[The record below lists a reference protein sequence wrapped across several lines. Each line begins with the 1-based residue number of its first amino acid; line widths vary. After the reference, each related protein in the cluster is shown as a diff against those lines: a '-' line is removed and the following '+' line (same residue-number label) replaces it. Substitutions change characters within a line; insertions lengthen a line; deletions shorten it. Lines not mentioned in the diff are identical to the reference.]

1 MTAQANKPVNHKPEI
16 NKPEINTPEIN
27 TPENKPET
35 QQPENKPVVE
45 NDQPIPATPKK
56 ERVIKPIFVEAVKAV
71 KELLVSLP
79 TETIFYNHDREVTE
93 IVITGENTFIH
104 DGVSFYGSDKWFKKE
119 HVTETPVLIEVIK
132 GKGKH
137 TAPYNLFSF

>member
-1 MTAQANKPVNHKPEI
+1 MNSQT
-16 NKPEINTPEIN
+16 T
-27 TPENKPET
+27 KPET
-35 QQPENKPVVE
+35 TPSATTVTVV
-45 NDQPIPATPKK
+45 ATTGVVGLKK

-93 IVITGENTFIH
+93 IVITGESTFTH
-104 DGVSFYGSDKWFKKE
+104 EGVNYTGSDKWFKAE
-119 HVTETPVLIEVIK
+119 HVKKEPVLIEVIK